1 MVLWIWKMK
10 TQLIQFNKL
19 NQLKEILCCIFKGRN
34 IFSSVKINFL
44 NLNIY
49 VSIKRGTRVEIS
61 EGRQKSTSLC
71 PLLSHLRR
79 SSDDLALWVILALR
93 IVYRVM
99 SLHTGA
105 SAPLPSSFLSVSLG
119 PISFHSSAFPPLF
132 RLSFY
137 TE

>member
-1 MVLWIWKMK
+1 M
-10 TQLIQFNKL
+10 
-19 NQLKEILCCIFKGRN
+19 
-34 IFSSVKINFL
+34 
-44 NLNIY
+44 
-49 VSIKRGTRVEIS
+49 RVEIS
-61 EGRQKSTSLC
+61 KGRQKSTSLY

-79 SSDDLALWVILALR
+79 SSDDLAALWVTLALR